1 MAEHEGPAGTPKKF
15 SLEKLL
21 KHGVDPNTLSFEDPG
36 QRRTLLCLSA
46 DEGAQ
51 LDDMS
56 RVELLLSARAD
67 PCRCSENGSFPLQL
81 AVTREHVPIARKLLQ
96 SHADVNQQDEKLVSP
111 LHLAAYQDHP
121 RLVQLLLMHRAN
133 ANAVDRSG
141 QPPLFFASRTD
152 VIAAL
157 VEAEADVVHL
167 NAQGQSVLHS
177 AARNGAYEA
186 IAHFTEQE
194 DLHHMLDL
202 QDERGYTP
210 LHVAASQGHQAV
222 VGRLMDLG
230 ADSAIKTN
238 KGQSAMSLADAK
250 DVDVAYYIYTRV
262 TGGNKASWSEMAQ
275 NPVALTLAAVLGVA
289 CFLNRT
295 LLWEF
300 GSDLVH
306 LHFTS
311 K

>member
-1 MAEHEGPAGTPKKF
+1 MRILQAPQKKP
-15 SLEKLL
+15 SLAKLL
-21 KHGVDPNTLSFEDPG
+21 KYGVDPNSLSFEDPG
-36 QRRTLLCLSA
+36 QRRTLLCLSV

-67 PCRCSENGSFPLQL
+67 PCRCSENGTYPLQL
-81 AVTREHVPIARKLLQ
+81 AVKHSHLPMARKLLQ
-96 SHADVNQQDEKLVSP
+96 CHADVNQQDEKLVSP
-111 LHLAAYQDHP
+111 LHMAAYQDHP
-121 RLVQLLLMHRAN
+121 RLVQLLLMYRASAN
-133 ANAVDRSG
+133 ATDLAG
-141 QPPLFFASRTD
+141 QPPVFFASRSD

-167 NAQGQSVLHS
+167 SGQGQSVLHL

-186 IAHFTEQE
+186 VAHLTEQE

-202 QDERGYTP
+202 QDNRGRTP
-210 LHVAASQGHQAV
+210 LHVAAAQGHQAV
-222 VGRLMDLG
+222 VARLMDLG
-230 ADSAIKTN
+230 ANPAIRTN
-238 KGQSAMSLADAK
+238 TGQTAISLADAK

-262 TGGNKASWSEMAQ
+262 TGGNRASWSEMAQ
-275 NPVALTLAAVLGVA
+275 NPIALTLAAVLGVA
-289 CFLNRT
+289 CFLNRS

-300 GSDLVH
+300 GWDLVH
-306 LHFTS
+306 LHF